1 MESNKKRYL
10 AVTAVLCALLLII
23 SLAALYLGSSKIA
36 VGEIVDVILGKGDNT
51 HEIIL
56 KNIRLP
62 RLVAGILAGVALS
75 ASGILLQ
82 SVTGNPLC
90 SPGVLG
96 INAGAGFALI
106 LFMYAFPELY
116 RLYPAAAFAGAAA
129 STGIIVLLHLFRHS
143 SKLRLVL
150 SGIAVSSVFSAG
162 ISFISMLDADLL
174 QSYNSFAI
182 GGLSFVRMKELA
194 VPAVIIAICFVMSMI
209 IAPTLNILCVGG
221 ETARGLG
228 VNVNAV
234 YVVSLL
240 LASALAASA
249 VSFSGLLGFVG
260 LIVPNMARKL
270 VGSDLRRLFPCCAM
284 LGACIVVVS
293 DVIGRTLFAPTEMPV
308 GIIMSFVGGP
318 FFLWLL
324 FKKDKSKGGVNYD

>member
-1 MESNKKRYL
+1 MESNKRRYF
-10 AVTAVLCALLLII
+10 AVTAVMFVLLII
-23 SLAALYLGSSKIA
+23 ICLAALCFGSSKITA
-36 VGEIVDVILGKGDNT
+36 GEIFDVLLGKGNQT
-51 HEIIL
+51 ETIIL

-62 RLVAGILAGVALS
+62 RLIAGILAGVALS
-75 ASGILLQ
+75 ASGVLLQ

-106 LFMYAFPELY
+106 LFMYAFPNFY
-116 RLYPAAAFAGAAA
+116 RLYPAAAFAGASV
-129 STGIIVLLHLFRHS
+129 STGVIVLLHLFRHS

-150 SGIAVSSVFSAG
+150 SGIAVSSVLSAG
-162 ISFISMLDADLL
+162 ISFISMLDSDLL

-182 GGLSFVRMKELA
+182 GGLSFVRTKELA
-194 VPAVIIAICFVMSMI
+194 VPAIIIGVCFIMSMI
-209 IAPTLNILCVGG
+209 LAPTLNILCVGG

-234 YVVSLL
+234 YVLSLL

-270 VGSDLRRLFPCCAM
+270 VGSDLRRLFPCCAL
-284 LGACIVVVS
+284 LGACIVIVS
-293 DVIGRTLFAPTEMPV
+293 DVIGRTLFAPTEIPV